1 MMDMSMLLKPR
12 MSEKAYASSQTG
24 GVYVFMVPRN
34 ANKHSV
40 ASAITAQFKVTVTN
54 VNIANQIGKA
64 KRTVRKGGR
73 AIAGRTA
80 DQKKAYVTL
89 KSGDSIPVFAAVEEA
104 DKKSEKME
112 QVAAKAVK
120 KEKK

>member
-1 MMDMSMLLKPR
+1 MDMSMLLKPR

-24 GVYVFMVPRN
+24 GVYVFMVPKN

-54 VNIANQIGKA
+54 VNISNQSGKA

-104 DKKSEKME
+104 EQKSEKMD
-112 QVAAKAVK
+112 QVVAKAAKKGK
-120 KEKK
+120 K